1 MVVVS
6 SMQCC
11 CISLQKNGGRGEEE
25 AGGEAEQGLGNGHRG
40 GVPGARTR
48 EAEGALERFDAK
60 QGRQQ
65 VRLGLRR
72 GQGRAATENRARRSA
87 DGAEEIRSR
96 SGPGRDPDGRLD
108 ELMEA
113 ATLAPADD
121 RRGGR
126 E

>member
-1 MVVVS
+1 MGTS
-6 SMQCC
+6 PCSRQEAKHRQELDDGRRDEELAQARAHGNLPGSWWIRRM
-11 CISLQKNGGRGEEE
+11 GG
-25 AGGEAEQGLGNGHRG
+25 
-40 GVPGARTR
+40 
-48 EAEGALERFDAK
+48 
-60 QGRQQ
+60 
-65 VRLGLRR
+65 
-72 GQGRAATENRARRSA
+72 
-87 DGAEEIRSR
+87 GAEEIRSR